1 MKSKKGAEG
10 IIWIVIVFVLLLL
23 FMFIYTG
30 IWTKLFGKGTKG
42 IGDQIDATSND
53 YDNDGIADFA
63 DRCPCGGSDGQ
74 PEYNGCTKTSTDAD
88 RAKRDCLK

>member
-30 IWTKLFGKGTKG
+30 LWTKLFGKGTKG

-53 YDNDGIADFA
+53 HDSDGVADFA
-63 DRCPCGGSDGQ
+63 DRCPCIPGSN
-74 PEYNGCTKTSTDAD
+74 EYSGCTKTSTDAD
-88 RAKRDCLK
+88 KAKRDCLK